1 MLGVTG
7 LAVAGKLSDI
17 SFSIHSG
24 EIFGVFGL
32 VGSGVEV
39 LGRALFGV
47 FGPLRAGTMT
57 LAGEPFNPRSPLE
70 AKAAGV
76 GFVAAERKK
85 EGIIADLSVRE
96 NIVLPFQDRFVRRGF
111 VSRAAEDVQARR
123 WIEGLGIRT
132 RGPEQRIRTLSGGNQ
147 QKVCIARWL
156 VDGMQLLIL
165 EEPTRGVDVGAR
177 KEIYAEL
184 RDLADRGFAVL
195 VLSSDVEEV
204 AGLSDR
210 SLVLDRGAISGRFE
224 GGATATALMAATG
237 SDPAFDEG

>member
-1 MLGVTG
+1 VQR
-7 LAVAGKLSDI
+7 
-17 SFSIHSG
+17 
-24 EIFGVFGL
+24 GL
-32 VGSGVEV
+32 V
-39 LGRALFGV
+39 
-47 FGPLRAGTMT
+47 
-57 LAGEPFNPRSPLE
+57 
-70 AKAAGV
+70 
-76 GFVAAERKK
+76 
-85 EGIIADLSVRE
+85 
-96 NIVLPFQDRFVRRGF
+96 
-111 VSRAAEDVQARR
+111 SRVAEDAQARR

-184 RDLADRGFAVL
+184 RDLTDRGFAVL
-195 VLSSDVEEV
+195 VLSSDVEEI

-224 GGATATALMAATG
+224 GGAKPTALMAATS
-237 SDPAFDEG
+237 SDPAFGET